1 VLRISYCV
9 AAFLSVFVVPAAV
22 EWDPAALRLM
32 SLTHL
37 ATGRIMLASSTK
49 EVRIMKADRK
59 TEAAVRAV
67 LERLAKA
74 YAQRDMDL
82 LISAFLPDP
91 DVLMYG
97 TGADEKRVGLAEMEA
112 QARRDWSQSEAA
124 NIRYGWTSISAAGPV
139 AWVATDAVFHLEGG
153 GQQFDLPAR
162 ATAVLEKRDD
172 EWLIAQ
178 VHFSFAAA
186 GQDEGES
193 FPA

>member
-1 VLRISYCV
+1 
-9 AAFLSVFVVPAAV
+9 
-22 EWDPAALRLM
+22 
-32 SLTHL
+32 
-37 ATGRIMLASSTK
+37 MLVSSAK
-49 EVRIMKADRK
+49 EVLIMKADRK
-59 TEAAVRAV
+59 TEAAVKAV
-67 LERLAKA
+67 LDKLSKA

-97 TGADEKRVGLAEMEA
+97 TGADEKRVGLAEIEA
-112 QARRDWSQSEAA
+112 QAERDWSQSEAA

-139 AWVATDAVFHLEGG
+139 AWVASDAVFHLEGG

-162 ATAVLEKRDD
+162 LTAVLEKRGE

-178 VHFSFAAA
+178 AHFSFPAG